1 MKYLAVLLLAFP
13 ALGATVI
20 TLGTNEFPEG
30 PLAPGTFTT
39 SSDPAPFNDLSGG
52 DTTGNASFSFTFAF
66 AVPVSPV
73 TSASILLSLYE
84 LDSIAAGN
92 QIGSFTLN
100 GLDFTANLNA
110 ISEASPAA
118 NSTIKYLDLVL
129 PASAYAQIQTGT
141 VNIFLSFAG
150 PGQGVLNPPTTFN
163 GGGIDFAQ
171 LTYDTVQGVP
181 EPSTFILAVGGGL
194 AIYLRKRLV

>member
-1 MKYLAVLLLAFP
+1 MKYLAVLLFAFP
-13 ALGATVI
+13 ALGATVM

-92 QIGSFTLN
+92 QIGSFTFN

-118 NSTIKYLDLVL
+118 NGTIKFLDLTL
-129 PASAYAQIQTGT
+129 PASAFAQIQTGT

-150 PGQGVLNPPTTFN
+150 PGQGALGTTTFN

-181 EPSTFILAVGGGL
+181 EPSTFLLAVGGGL
-194 AIYLRKRLV
+194 AIYLRKRFA